1 MVNEIFGCYVSV
13 STNATMDKDKQE
25 LSFEKGRLF
34 RKYIWSE
41 EGINNILKKVVFNS
55 YGKDIKLILFEF
67 YVNPIIEQLKYIEKG
82 ISYKRK
88 EKSIGIPIV
97 ITDDNFFSKSERE
110 RKRLLESIIF
120 EKLALLIEYVEKKKL
135 DIQIEL
141 IIKDLQQVIANE

>member
-1 MVNEIFGCYVSV
+1 MNEIFGCYVSV

-41 EGINNILKKVVFNS
+41 GGISNILKKVVFNS

-67 YVNPIIEQLKYIEKG
+67 YINPIIEQFKYIEKD

-97 ITDDNFFSKSERE
+97 ITDDNFFSKSESE
-110 RKRLLESIIF
+110 KKRFLESIIF
-120 EKLALLIEYVEKKKL
+120 EKLRLLTEYVEKKKL
-135 DIQIEL
+135 DIHTEL
-141 IIKDLQQVIANE
+141 IIKDLQQVIANG